1 MFKKCKNLAKVRKE
15 VQYVFSDRR
24 GESLAGWPE
33 NKNTEKYTGPSGS
46 DTGQEAEQSVEFFA
60 YLLPRQNIPPTG
72 SIVFVN
78 IAFCDFS

>member
-1 MFKKCKNLAKVRKE
+1 MQNLAKVRKE
-15 VQYVFSDRR
+15 VQYVFSDRW
-24 GESLAGWPE
+24 GESLAGCPE

-72 SIVFVN
+72 SIMFVK